1 MRKIYIVEDDAF
13 LRSMLG
19 TWLSSRYPGFEVAC
33 FSSAEEALAAF
44 AVPPAL
50 LIMDIRLPGMSGIA
64 AAKSLRNLPGKP
76 PVILIS
82 VWSEEEYVR
91 DAEEA
96 GVDAFV
102 PKQSLWRQL
111 LPLADG
117 LLATGSVKTG
127 VKS

>member
-1 MRKIYIVEDDAF
+1 MRKIFIVEDDAF

-44 AVPPAL
+44 SLPPAL

-64 AAKSLRNLPGKP
+64 AAKSLKNLPGKP

-82 VWSEEEYVR
+82 VWSEQEYVR

-117 LLATGSVKTG
+117 LLAKGGVTTG
-127 VKS
+127 VRS

>member
-1 MRKIYIVEDDAF
+1 MRKIFIVEDDAF

-19 TWLSSRYPGFEVAC
+19 TWLSSRYPEFEVAC

-44 AVPPAL
+44 SVLPAL

-64 AAKSLRNLPGKP
+64 AAKSLKNLPGKP

-96 GVDAFV
+96 GVDAFI

-111 LPLADG
+111 LPLSDG
-117 LLATGSVKTG
+117 LLSASGLKTG
-127 VKS
+127 VQS